1 MELGLCAPVD
11 KAQEAREAGFDY
23 LECPLVSLPAD
34 EDDAAFAP
42 VRERYMSAGLPVRA
56 FNLFLPSTHKVTG
69 PEVDWHGL
77 QRYTERALKRAAEV
91 GASRAVFGSGG
102 ARNVPEG
109 FPPDEALEQLV
120 RFLRYAGDVAAEA
133 GIVIAIEPLRRQ
145 ETNLINTVADGV
157 KLAERVERS
166 AVRVLADF
174 YHMAEEQE
182 PLKHLVDYRD
192 WLEHVHVADTG
203 RHAPGTGSYPYQQFA
218 ALLSQAE
225 YRGRVSVE
233 CRWRDFA
240 AEAPASVQFL
250 RGLFGQ
256 GKWPQRVR

>member
-1 MELGLCAPVD
+1 MEIGLCAPVD

-23 LECPLVSLPAD
+23 LECPLVSLLAD
-34 EDDAAFAP
+34 EDDDAFAP
-42 VRERYMSAGLPVRA
+42 VLKRYTSADLPVRA
-56 FNLFLPSTHKVTG
+56 FNMFLPSTHKVTG
-69 PEVDWHGL
+69 PEVDWERL
-77 QRYTERALKRAAEV
+77 QRYTERALRRAVGV
-91 GASRAVFGSGG
+91 GATCAVFGSGG

-120 RFLRYAGDVAAEA
+120 RFLRYAGEVAAET
-133 GIVIAIEPLRRQ
+133 GIVVAIEPLRRQ

-174 YHMAEEQE
+174 YHMDEEKE
-182 PLKHLVDYRD
+182 PLKHLMDYRD
-192 WLEHVHVADTG
+192 RLEHVHVADTG

-218 ALLSQAE
+218 ALLRQAG
-225 YRGRVSVE
+225 YDGRVSVE

-250 RGLFGQ
+250 RGVFA
-256 GKWPQRVR
+256 